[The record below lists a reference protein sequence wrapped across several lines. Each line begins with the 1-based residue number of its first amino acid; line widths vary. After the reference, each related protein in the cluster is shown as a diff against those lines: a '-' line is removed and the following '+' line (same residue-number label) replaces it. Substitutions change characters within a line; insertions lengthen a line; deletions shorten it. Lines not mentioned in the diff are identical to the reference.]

1 MSQQQAP
8 EQEQQNPAPHQS
20 AAPAGRRRGALILV
34 AVVVAL
40 LAVAGGAWAVLGRS
54 ADDGVDSAVFGAA
67 STPAEK
73 VRAAVQVM
81 HDAGTVR
88 SQATTAEGN
97 TTETQADFRN
107 HVIYGETTTARFGKV
122 AVVIRGGEG
131 AQQVYMRYDQGI
143 GPIKANTW
151 YRSSDST
158 MTLASA
164 MLDPK
169 YFDTVIEA
177 SPSIVES
184 GTVDVAGT
192 EATRYVVTLD
202 KNAVLDYLGT
212 LINSSGMDVSTFRTQ
227 MMASLPD
234 SVEYA
239 IDDAGRI
246 VQIVEGP
253 NITHFD
259 NFGKPIEVPT
269 IDESAVVPMP
279 TR

>member
-8 EQEQQNPAPHQS
+8 EQEQQNPAPYDA
-20 AAPAGRRRGALILV
+20 AAPSKSRRTPVIIG

-40 LAVAGGAWAVLGRS
+40 AVGAGAAWAVTSGG
-54 ADDGVDSAVFGAA
+54 DDDSVNSAVFEAA

-73 VRAAVQVM
+73 VRAAVKVM

-88 SQATTAEGN
+88 SHATTAEGN
-97 TTETQADFRN
+97 TTETQADFGD

-122 AVVIRGGEG
+122 AVVIRGEG
-131 AQQVYMRYDQGI
+131 AQQVYIRYEQGI
-143 GPIKANTW
+143 GPIQPNTW
-151 YRSSDST
+151 YRSADST
-158 MTLASA
+158 MTLASS

-169 YFDTVIEA
+169 YFDTVISA
-177 SPSIVES
+177 SPNIVES
-184 GTVDVAGT
+184 GTVDVDGT
-192 EATRYVVTLD
+192 DATRYVVTLD
-202 KNAVLDYLGT
+202 KNAVVDYLGT
-212 LINSSGMDVSTFRTQ
+212 LIKSSGVDVSTFRTQ
-227 MMASLPD
+227 AMASLPD

-246 VQIVEGP
+246 VQIVEGR
-253 NITHFD
+253 NITRFD

-269 IDESAVVPMP
+269 IDESTVVPMP